1 MAQRWTRKRTVNS
14 AFGLVV
20 AGAVL
25 LVVSYTSLG
34 LTRQPPVDS
43 ESATDVAVAV
53 ARVVREDLSQKLT
66 LTAEFRP
73 YREIDLHAK
82 VAGYVREIRVEV
94 GDHVREGQVI
104 AVLDIPEF
112 SSDLHQA
119 SAATKRSESDVLRA
133 RSDVRRAQSVLDAAR
148 LTHER
153 LAAVSGSRPKL
164 LAQQEVDDA
173 LARMRVAEAQLDM
186 ATAGLAVAE
195 EQVRMQEATET
206 RARTMSDY
214 KVITAPFS
222 GLITRRYADR
232 GAMIQAG
239 TSSQTQAMPVVR
251 LSQVD
256 RLRLVLPV
264 PESVVARAEVGHVVK
279 VTVPALEQT
288 FDGTVARIT
297 GRVDAATR
305 TMETEV
311 DIANPQFVLKPGMFA
326 SADLALEVR
335 HATLTVPVQ
344 AVTRL
349 ESKSRVTIV
358 NADNLLEHRDVTTGL
373 ESSHSVE
380 IVSGLAEN
388 ERVVVS
394 SQGQLRPGQA
404 VEPKEA
410 TLAGRDSR

>member
-1 MAQRWTRKRTVNS
+1 
-14 AFGLVV
+14 
-20 AGAVL
+20 
-25 LVVSYTSLG
+25 
-34 LTRQPPVDS
+34 
-43 ESATDVAVAV
+43 
-53 ARVVREDLSQKLT
+53 
-66 LTAEFRP
+66 
-73 YREIDLHAK
+73 
-82 VAGYVREIRVEV
+82 
-94 GDHVREGQVI
+94 
-104 AVLDIPEF
+104 
-112 SSDLHQA
+112 
-119 SAATKRSESDVLRA
+119 
-133 RSDVRRAQSVLDAAR
+133 
-148 LTHER
+148 
-153 LAAVSGSRPKL
+153 
-164 LAQQEVDDA
+164 
-173 LARMRVAEAQLDM
+173 
-186 ATAGLAVAE
+186 
-195 EQVRMQEATET
+195 
-206 RARTMSDY
+206 MSDY